1 MASRADARARPGAGA
16 ARGTRARSGGFT
28 FLGLLFLISVMGVL
42 AGVAATTWTFTSQ
55 RDKELD
61 LLFVGQAYRS
71 AIQRYAKAHARTP
84 QPYPTTLAQLL
95 GGDDRLVPVR
105 YLRRLYRDPIT
116 GGADW
121 GLVRTPEGGITGVY
135 SLSERAPVRTA
146 ARPNQAGGIDFD
158 HARTYR
164 DWVFDASFA
173 SAPAPGEGDPPG
185 WTPNDGAPPLQWDSK
200 HPKPVGDAG

>member
-1 MASRADARARPGAGA
+1 DARVRPRAGVARGARARS
-16 ARGTRARSGGFT
+16 RGFT
-28 FLGLLFLISVMGVL
+28 FLGLLFLIAVMGVL

-61 LLFVGQAYRS
+61 LLFVGQEYRS

-84 QPYPTTLAQLL
+84 QPYPATLAQLL

-116 GGADW
+116 GGAEW
-121 GLVRTPEGGITGVY
+121 GLVRTPEGGITGVF

-146 ARPNQAGGIDFD
+146 ARHGQTGGIDFD

-164 DWVFDASFA
+164 DWVFDARVA
-173 SAPAPGEGDPPG
+173 SAPTPGDGDPPG
-185 WTPNDGAPPLQWDSK
+185 WTPSDGAPPLQWDSQ
-200 HPKPVGDAG
+200 HPRPVGDGG